1 MLVCCQSQILVYV
14 HFFPYFFN
22 VNFHV
27 GQIILS
33 FAYRIKLFVLFLC
46 FFFHK
51 QKFARSRLN
60 LNISVDIIA
69 FHVLSKIVI
78 VVLLVLTVSVRFQ
91 QFFVQSHTWKRTCFA
106 GTIYVQ
112 QFGASR
118 TTEFFLFLSTAPS
131 INPFRSHS
139 TLSLVFRV
147 CSDVHLGSAR
157 MEISTKLHTLFDWPG
172 DAAPLAFKDGLGSP
186 ERILVTAK

>member
-1 MLVCCQSQILVYV
+1 MC
-14 HFFPYFFN
+14 
-22 VNFHV
+22 
-27 GQIILS
+27 
-33 FAYRIKLFVLFLC
+33 C
-46 FFFHK
+46 FFVFFSQTK
-51 QKFARSRLN
+51 ICALAFEFKYFRYYCIPCPFENRDCSFARSNSKCSILAVFRSVTHVEEDLFCWHN
-60 LNISVDIIA
+60 LC
-69 FHVLSKIVI
+69 L
-78 VVLLVLTVSVRFQ
+78 VVWCF
-91 QFFVQSHTWKRTCFA
+91 SHNR
-106 GTIYVQ
+106 V
-112 QFGASR
+112 
-118 TTEFFLFLSTAPS
+118 FLFLSTAPS